1 MVVTSFQG
9 GLILWGPGSSVGVSH
24 AELLGGLGL
33 CWLGGHRG
41 IAPPGDAVCSRS
53 VSWGTGNRPPLQEW
67 PGSAGQELSE
77 VWSNFYLCY
86 TKETFLLFL
95 LEMLTPLR

>member
-1 MVVTSFQG
+1 MAFAAGQC
-9 GLILWGPGSSVGVSH
+9 WGEGM
-24 AELLGGLGL
+24 
-33 CWLGGHRG
+33 R
-41 IAPPGDAVCSRS
+41 
-53 VSWGTGNRPPLQEW
+53 NRPLVLEW
-67 PGSAGQELSE
+67 SGSAGRELSE